1 MEKKK
6 KTLLAIAAHP
16 DDLEFGCSMIVR
28 KLINEGYTAYYLIAT
43 TGENGCKKN
52 IKTRKERIEVRR
64 KEQLNAAK
72 KLGVKEVIFWNERDG
87 FLEYTDN
94 LRKKLT
100 LIIKKIKPEY
110 VFTFDPANQQFDNL
124 NLFHKDH
131 RIISLAAFDACFAAK
146 NDFIYPSKYGLH
158 RVNKIFFFGSDKPNF
173 FLNISKDIDIKLDI
187 LSSHTSQFSDFD
199 EFTDYFKK
207 FIASDSKKYKY
218 SESFRVIDVIKIT

>member
-1 MEKKK
+1 MNKN

-28 KLINEGYTAYYLIAT
+28 KLIKEGYTAYYLIAT

-52 IKTRKERIEVRR
+52 IRTRKERIEIRR

-87 FLEYTDN
+87 FLEYTEG

-100 LIIKKIKPEY
+100 LLIKKFKPQY

-131 RIISLAAFDACFAAK
+131 RVISLAAFDACFAAK

-158 RVNKIFFFGSDKPNF
+158 MVSKIFFFGSDKPNF
-173 FLNISKDIDIKLDI
+173 FLNISKDINFKLDV

-207 FIASDSKKYKY
+207 FIASGSRKYKY
-218 SESFRVIDVIKIT
+218 SESFRVIEVVKIT